1 MISRTTLYNHEPSW
15 TSLDLILKLC
25 LKLGWHKSEILKM
38 TAADYR
44 GAHWS
49 RLEQRRQDCSKMG
62 TQDRWHCRLTVDT
75 GHWPRTRRAAPSC
88 LIQAVTVHF
97 FLFSSSWSSE
107 FIELF
112 TRTPSLL
119 QPAPATLSWRLDL
132 QSPDQTISDFHH
144 HHLTVLLCHY
154 MSFENT
160 EPSPSPIT

>member
-25 LKLGWHKSEILKM
+25 LKLGWHKSGTLKM
-38 TAADYR
+38 TAADYW

-49 RLEQRRQDCSKMG
+49 RLEQGRQDCSKMG
-62 TQDRWHCRLTVDT
+62 TQDRWYCRLTVDT

-112 TRTPSLL
+112 TRTPACSSHSVLAFRS
-119 QPAPATLSWRLDL
+119 PVTRSDHIRLS
-132 QSPDQTISDFHH
+132 
-144 HHLTVLLCHY
+144 
-154 MSFENT
+154 
-160 EPSPSPIT
+160 SPSSYCVTKSLHVIWKYWTLP